1 MNSVGP
7 SGMLDTMKIHKKF
20 VVVSA
25 TVALAAFG
33 LTSCGDDSDTTTD
46 DRQSSQT
53 PGSETPGSQP
63 PTSSPTESD
72 GGGDGAET
80 PDTPAQSGAGAADA
94 ESLARGLAAVV
105 AAEEH
110 LTGTAY
116 ELSVDDGRWEVDVA
130 VGDRSHEVR
139 VTQDGTVTGADEE
152 RLDADDRAAL
162 EAAEVTLTDAIET
175 AAGAAPGGRLDDVSL
190 DDDGRGYTWEVSFED
205 GGVDHEIHVDVV
217 SGEIVRSVTGD

>member
-25 TVALAAFG
+25 TVALAVLG
-33 LTSCGDDSDTTTD
+33 LTSCGDDSDTTSD

-53 PGSETPGSQP
+53 PGSQTPGSQT

-80 PDTPAQSGAGAADA
+80 PDTPAQSGAGADA
-94 ESLARGLAAVV
+94 ESVARGLAAVV

-139 VTQDGTVTGADEE
+139 VTQDGSVAGADEDS
-152 RLDADDRAAL
+152 LDGDDRAAL

>member
-1 MNSVGP
+1 MNSAGP
-7 SGMLDTMKIHKKF
+7 SGILDTMKIHKKF

-25 TVALAAFG
+25 TVALAVLG

-53 PGSETPGSQP
+53 PGSQTPGSQT

-80 PDTPAQSGAGAADA
+80 PDTPAQSGAGADA
-94 ESLARGLAAVV
+94 ESVARGLAAVV

-139 VTQDGTVTGADEE
+139 VTQDGSVAGADEDS
-152 RLDADDRAAL
+152 LDGDDRAAL

-190 DDDGRGYTWEVSFED
+190 DDDGRGYTWEVSFEG